1 MDPLLDLLEA
11 GRAAAEAR
19 MTETVRAGLF
29 KLATDADTGK
39 PVRTLVTGRY
49 EGLAQV
55 KYPSLVVTEGEGA
68 SQTVAAQNVVV
79 KIPTD
84 STVLR
89 EGDEIE
95 VLTSTADHSLVGRI
109 YRVDGNPQAGQ
120 TTSLR
125 YPVTEQS

>member
-1 MDPLLDLLEA
+1 MKHLEVLA
-11 GRAAAEAR
+11 RGRAKTEAR

-29 KLATDADTGK
+29 KTATDPGTGK
-39 PVRTLVTGRY
+39 AVRTLVTSRY
-49 EGLAQV
+49 EGSGQV

-79 KIPTD
+79 KIPTG
-84 STVLR
+84 STVLH

-95 VLTSTADHSLVGRI
+95 VLTSTADQSLVGRI
-109 YRVDGNPQAGQ
+109 YRVDGTPQAGQ
-120 TTSLR
+120 STSLR